1 MTDFSELPTAD
12 QEAISKTLL
21 TLLKAFDDRDA
32 EPLRNVYSEDADWVN
47 AFGTVKRGRDDIV
60 EYLRGLLND
69 DNFNRGELSGPPET
83 SFRVLTPD
91 VVLVSAHLQVK
102 GRAWSAAER
111 WTVTTSRCAPCGVM
125 FQDANTGNHLSPL
138 KSLLN
143 AARAG
148 ARSFLVLFVSN
159 MGNRLGTGYKKRHL
173 TDNGSP

>member
-102 GRAWSAAER
+102 GQGVVGGGTLDRDNFSLRALQRQQDGSWLIVSE
-111 WTVTTSRCAPCGVM
+111 M
-125 FQDANTGNHLSPL
+125 FQDANTETTYAH
-138 KSLLN
+138 
-143 AARAG
+143 
-148 ARSFLVLFVSN
+148 
-159 MGNRLGTGYKKRHL
+159 
-173 TDNGSP
+173 